1 MPPELR
7 KRKAPAAESA
17 AAPPAKKKGPVAK
30 AVAKVKE
37 AVAPKSKA
45 AKTNGEGSSASARL
59 AVGDVITL
67 EGFGG
72 EIETNEGTKITLKQ
86 LVDESK
92 GGVVLF
98 TYPKAST
105 PGCTTQACLFRDS
118 YTPLTATGF
127 SIFGL
132 SKDSPK
138 ANTTFKEKQKLPYP
152 LLCDPSSTLI
162 SAIGLKK
169 APNGTTRGV
178 FVVDKSGKVL
188 ASEPGSPAGTVDVVK
203 KLVGSGRTAGSA
215 AVSEPVAPVV
225 EEPKTE
231 IAANGINGA
240 NGATKEDVAQADV
253 AAQVADTAEKLDSN
267 EAKPVGA

>member
-7 KRKAPAAESA
+7 KRKAPASEPAP
-17 AAPPAKKKGPVAK
+17 APPAKKKGPVAK
-30 AVAKVKE
+30 VVAKVKE
-37 AVAPKSKA
+37 AVLPKPNKSS
-45 AKTNGEGSSASARL
+45 GEASSSNI
-59 AVGDVITL
+59 AVGSVITL
-67 EGFGG
+67 DGFGG
-72 EIETNEGTKITLKQ
+72 EIETNDGAKVTLKQ

-105 PGCTTQACLFRDS
+105 PGCTTQACLFRDE
-118 YTPLTATGF
+118 YAPLSATGF

-138 ANTTFKEKQKLPYP
+138 ANTSFKTKQSLPYT
-152 LLCDPSSTLI
+152 LLCDPNSTLI

-178 FVVDKSGKVL
+178 FVVDKAGKVL
-188 ASEPGSPAGTVDVVK
+188 ASQPGSPAGTVEVVK
-203 KLVGSGRTAGSA
+203 KLVGGGAVGAPA
-215 AVSEPVAPVV
+215 AASEPVAPAVDA
-225 EEPKTE
+225 PKTE
-231 IAANGINGA
+231 AAVPAANGVNGTK
-240 NGATKEDVAQADV
+240 GPTKEDIAQANV

-267 EAKPVGA
+267 EANPATA